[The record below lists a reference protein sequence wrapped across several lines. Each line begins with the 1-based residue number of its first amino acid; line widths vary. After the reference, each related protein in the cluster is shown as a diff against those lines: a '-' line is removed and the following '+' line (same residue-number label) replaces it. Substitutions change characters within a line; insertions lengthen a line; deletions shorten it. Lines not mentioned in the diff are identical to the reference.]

1 MLHASIDSTT
11 GAMVGGGSV
20 AFAAANSNKAQESV
34 NLLYYNLW
42 QFEEFFIS
50 PSTIISFIGSIAAIW
65 GIYRAFKGGK
75 K

>member
-1 MLHASIDSTT
+1 MLHATIDGST
-11 GAMVGGGSV
+11 GAMVGGGGIAV
-20 AFAAANSNKAQESV
+20 AVANSDKAQESV